1 MNNTPQNKPNIG
13 IKTQVPVETE
23 VHLPD
28 SRSQTRKINIQN
40 QQKENL
46 DVTLSRD
53 NTDDGLEQK
62 DSKFEHERSMSS
74 MTHSIAGRKLGNFSL
89 Q

>member
-1 MNNTPQNKPNIG
+1 MTTTPQNKPIIG
-13 IKTQVPVETE
+13 IQTPVPVETE

-28 SRSQTRKINIQN
+28 SRSQTREINTQN

-74 MTHSIAGRKLGNFSL
+74 MTHSIAGRKLGKYSF
-89 Q
+89 